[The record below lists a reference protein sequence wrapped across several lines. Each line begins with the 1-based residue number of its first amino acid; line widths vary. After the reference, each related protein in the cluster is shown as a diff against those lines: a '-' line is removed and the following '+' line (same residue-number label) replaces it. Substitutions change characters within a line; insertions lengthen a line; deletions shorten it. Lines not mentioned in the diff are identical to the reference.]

1 MKKKKPIRIKKSL
14 FPIQDE
20 ESEDDDSWQVSY
32 LDIITIVLGFLII
45 LLSVSQITKSEFSSL
60 SSIFGKLA
68 DETEFLTTPI
78 GAIERELFELLQPEI
93 EAGNL
98 EIIRDLNDLRIRF
111 KSDDLYDPG
120 GAKLDPQSEQL
131 LNTVLIALQQ
141 VKYNDFLIDVE
152 GHTDNT
158 PISSV
163 AYPSNWELSTARAAN
178 VVKYFNDS
186 GIPANRLK
194 ASGYADSRPV
204 IEYDSLG
211 FPFAATKEQNRRVVL
226 RLYYSSDNL
235 KEEILTQPETEAELL
250 AEETTQTESIEGAI
264 PEITD
269 VPTPPQTE
277 NVVVL
282 ADQPAMLT
290 VTEENRIQEQLEA
303 ERDLEELQPQIAETE
318 TEAPLVDAQQ
328 DTSTP
333 SEIETDS
340 EPETTQSEQ
349 EQAPESDPEP
359 EEEPEPTPTAAPA
372 NAMPSLLKV
381 DARCQYSVQLGE
393 YSALQNAFQRAESIE
408 SSNLSDIMLT
418 YNTTEYSVRTTPVSS
433 FAEVLTLRNELS
445 TRFNDNNVS
454 VVHQCYN
461 NTIQRPKAVKYLIQ
475 FGAFQTRANGLDYTI
490 ELLDQYGIQA
500 YMNRVSDTFNV
511 LTGPYESREEV
522 LGQLRTFREMGIS
535 SNLFIRHQPETAAP
549 YKYAYQIEVAQLNS
563 QQEAADLAQQV
574 RSRTGINTRVEE
586 LVSGR
591 FSVMTGQ
598 SVNRNETQTIFNRLL
613 NSGFSVDPVIFYL
626 EYIP

>member
-1 MKKKKPIRIKKSL
+1 MKKKKPIRIKYSL

-20 ESEDDDSWQVSY
+20 ESEEDESWQVSY

-93 EAGNL
+93 EEGNL

-120 GAKLDPQSEQL
+120 RATFDSDSEQL

-141 VKYNDFLIDVE
+141 LEYNDFSIDVE

-163 AYPSNWELSTARAAN
+163 AYPSNWELSTARATN

-211 FPFAATKEQNRRVVL
+211 FPFAASKDKNRRVVL

-235 KEEILTQPETEAELL
+235 KEEILTQPETEQELL
-250 AEETTQTESIEGAI
+250 AEEPMPTESIKGAI
-264 PEITD
+264 PDITEL
-269 VPTPPQTE
+269 PPPAANE
-277 NVVVL
+277 NVIVL
-282 ADQPAMLT
+282 ADQPALLM
-290 VTEENRIQEQLEA
+290 VMEQNRIQEQLEA
-303 ERDLEELQPQIAETE
+303 ERAIAEQGSQETESEPQNQAETE
-318 TEAPLVDAQQ
+318 PEVTQPEQKQITE
-328 DTSTP
+328 
-333 SEIETDS
+333 
-340 EPETTQSEQ
+340 
-349 EQAPESDPEP
+349 PEP
-359 EEEPEPTPTAAPA
+359 ESTQPPAPA
-372 NAMPSLLKV
+372 PSNAMPSLLKV

-393 YSALQNAFQRAESIE
+393 YSALQSAFQRAENIE
-408 SSNLSDIMLT
+408 SSNLSEIMLT
-418 YNTTEYSVRTTPVSS
+418 YNTNEYSVRSRPISS
-433 FAEVLTLRNELS
+433 FSEVLTLRDELS
-445 TRFNDNNVS
+445 ARFNDKNVS

-461 NTIQRPKAVKYLIQ
+461 NTIKRPKAVRYLIQ
-475 FGAFQTRANGLDYTI
+475 FGAFQNRATGLDYTI
-490 ELLDQYGIQA
+490 ELLDQYGVQA
-500 YMNRVSDTFNV
+500 YMNRVSDTYNV
-511 LTGPYESREEV
+511 LTGPYVSREEV
-522 LGQLRTFREMGIS
+522 LSQLRTFREMGIS
-535 SNLFIRHQPETAAP
+535 SNLFIRHQPETASP
-549 YKYAYQIEVAQLNS
+549 YKYAFQIEVAQLNT
-563 QQEAADLAQQV
+563 QQEAAEMAQQV

-586 LVSGR
+586 LVTGR

-598 SVNRNETQTIFNRLL
+598 SVNKSETQTIFNRLL
-613 NSGFSVDPVIFYL
+613 NSGFSINPVIFYL

>member
-1 MKKKKPIRIKKSL
+1 MKKKKPIRIKYSL

-78 GAIERELFELLQPEI
+78 GAIESELFELLQSEI

-111 KSDDLYDPG
+111 KSDDLYEPG
-120 GAKLDPQSEQL
+120 RATFDSESEQL

-141 VKYNDFLIDVE
+141 LEYNDFSIDVE

-211 FPFAATKEQNRRVVL
+211 FPFAASKDKNRRVVL

-235 KEEILTQPETEAELL
+235 KEEILTQPETEQELL
-250 AEETTQTESIEGAI
+250 AEETNQSESIEGVI
-264 PEITD
+264 PEISD
-269 VPTPPQTE
+269 LPPPAQTE

-282 ADQPAMLT
+282 ADQPALLT
-290 VTEENRIQEQLEA
+290 VMEENRIQEQLEA
-303 ERDLEELQPQIAETE
+303 ERAAAEQRSQETE
-318 TEAPLVDAQQ
+318 SEPQTRNNEARPETTTPVDTPTENQ
-328 DTSTP
+328 T
-333 SEIETDS
+333 ES
-340 EPETTQSEQ
+340 EPEVTQPVQ
-349 EQAPESDPEP
+349 EQITEPEP
-359 EEEPEPTPTAAPA
+359 EPAPPPAPT

-393 YSALQNAFQRAESIE
+393 YGSLQNAFQRAESIE

-418 YNTTEYSVRTTPVSS
+418 YNTNEYSVRTAPISS
-433 FAEVLTLRNELS
+433 FSEVLSLRDELS
-445 TRFNDNNVS
+445 TRFNDKNVS

-461 NTIQRPKAVKYLIQ
+461 NTIKRPKAVRYLIQ
-475 FGAFQTRANGLDYTI
+475 FGAFQNRATGLDYTI
-490 ELLDQYGIQA
+490 ELLDQYGVQA

-522 LGQLRTFREMGIS
+522 LSQLRAFREMGIS

-549 YKYAYQIEVAQLNS
+549 YKYAYQIEVAQRNS
-563 QQEAADLAQQV
+563 QQEANELAQQV

-598 SVNRNETQTIFNRLL
+598 SVNKNETQTIFNRLL
-613 NSGFSVDPVIFYL
+613 NSGFSIDPVIFYL